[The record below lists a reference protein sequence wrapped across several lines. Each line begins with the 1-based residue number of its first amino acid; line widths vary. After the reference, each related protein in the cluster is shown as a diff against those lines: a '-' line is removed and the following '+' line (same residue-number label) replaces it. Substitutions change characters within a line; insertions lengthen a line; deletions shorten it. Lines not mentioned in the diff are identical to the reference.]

1 MLQMAASTAGEMNL
15 MTSQMNPYTDGP
27 LGIVKDGA
35 YVDLLLVDGNPLKNI
50 ELLLNPDKNFKIIMK
65 DGVIYKNTLLHEM
78 ISLALDTQI
87 KKTMP
92 HMWGDYN
99 YKE

>member
-1 MLQMAASTAGEMNL
+1 
-15 MTSQMNPYTDGP
+15 
-27 LGIVKDGA
+27 
-35 YVDLLLVDGNPLKNI
+35 
-50 ELLLNPDKNFKIIMK
+50 MK

-78 ISLALDTQI
+78 ISPALDTQI
-87 KKTMP
+87 KKTLP